1 MISVDTNVLVRALID
16 DPGEPRQ
23 SAAARTSLKKAGEVY
38 VTQIVQVELVWVL
51 ESAHALRREEVLTVL
66 EHLRSNAAFHL
77 QHRGHFDSAVTDY
90 RRAGADFADYLIL
103 AESKTQGAELLTFDK
118 RLLKSTGTKAP

>member
-1 MISVDTNVLVRALID
+1 MISADTNVLVRALID

-23 SAAARTSLKKAGEVY
+23 TAAARASLKKAGEVY

-51 ESAHALRREEVLTVL
+51 EAAHALRREEVLGVL
-66 EHLRSNAAFHL
+66 EHLQNNAAFHL
-77 QHRGHFDSAVTDY
+77 QHRDHFDAAVDSY
-90 RRAGADFADYLIL
+90 RVAGADFSDYLIL
-103 AESKTQGAELLTFDK
+103 AESKARGAELLTFDK